1 MCYTVY
7 RRKQGNKWG
16 SIMGIHIEVRKPDD
30 GSVEDKIRK
39 YKNKIRIQHMMTVCL
54 LAAMLLSTYMLVE
67 VQTYENMHKMQE
79 YGIVGTDNSNYAK
92 YADGIIKYSRDGAA
106 YLDKKGEEK
115 WNQSYQIQNPFI
127 YANEDALAIGNRGG
141 NDLYV
146 FNKKGLLGEIHTNY
160 PIEDAVVAENGI
172 VSVLLKNGM
181 TPQII
186 CYDAAGNVLIEH
198 MASLTG
204 IGYPIGM
211 ALSPEGTTL
220 QVSYYCVEEGVEAT
234 RVVYYDFKDGDTDKD
249 NYKVA
254 EDVYKNVVLPESFF
268 VNGRKSVLVGDS
280 SFMIYEGK
288 EKPTLTKTVEIEK
301 TIQSVFYD
309 KNYIGFVLKNAGEE
323 KAELRLYN
331 MSGEQKV
338 SKTFVGEYKNISIS
352 DGNVLM
358 FDGGKCAIFSSWGVQ
373 KFEGEVDM
381 NIKEILP
388 LTGINMYLLIS
399 NDGMEEIRLV
409 K

>member
-1 MCYTVY
+1 
-7 RRKQGNKWG
+7 
-16 SIMGIHIEVRKPDD
+16 MGIHIEVRKPDE

-39 YKNKIRIQHMMTVCL
+39 YKKEKYIQNLVTVCL
-54 LAAMLLSTYMLVE
+54 LITMLLSTYMLVE
-67 VQTYENMHKMQE
+67 VQTYEKMNTMQE
-79 YGIVGTDNSNYAK
+79 YGMVGTDNSNYAK

-106 YLDKKGEEK
+106 YLDKKGEEQ
-115 WNQSYQIQNPFI
+115 WNQSYQLQNPFI
-127 YANEDALAIGNRGG
+127 HANEDALVIGNQGG

-146 FNKKGLLGEIHTNY
+146 FNKKGLLGEIHTDY

-220 QVSYYCVEEGVEAT
+220 QVSYYCVEEGVGAT
-234 RVVYYDFKDGDTDKD
+234 RVVYYDFKDGDTDKES
-249 NYKVA
+249 YKVA
-254 EDVYKNVVLPESFF
+254 EDVYKNAIFPESFF
-268 VNGRKSVLVGDS
+268 VNNRKSVLVGDA

-288 EKPTLTKTVEIEK
+288 EEPTLTKTVEIEK

-331 MSGEQKV
+331 MSGEQKM
-338 SKTFVGEYKNISIS
+338 SKTFVGEYSNISIS

-373 KFEGEVDM
+373 KFEGEVEM

-399 NDGMEEIRLV
+399 SDGMEEIRLV

>member
-1 MCYTVY
+1 
-7 RRKQGNKWG
+7 
-16 SIMGIHIEVRKPDD
+16 MGIHIEVRKPDE
-30 GSVEDKIRK
+30 GSIEDKIRK
-39 YKNKIRIQHMMTVCL
+39 YKTKVRIQHMVTVCL
-54 LAAMLLSTYMLVE
+54 LVAMLLSTYMLVE
-67 VQTYENMHKMQE
+67 VQTYENMNKMQE

-106 YLDKKGEEK
+106 YLSKKGEEK
-115 WNQSYQIQNPFI
+115 WNQSYQIQNPFV
-127 YANEDALAIGNRGG
+127 YANEDALVIGNRGG

-211 ALSPEGTTL
+211 ALSPEGTML
-220 QVSYYCVEEGVEAT
+220 QVSYFCVEEGVEAT
-234 RVVYYDFKDGDTDKD
+234 RVVYYDFKDGDTDKED
-249 NYKVA
+249 YKVA

-288 EKPTLTKTVEIEK
+288 EEPTLTKTVEIEK

-309 KNYIGFVLKNAGEE
+309 KHYIGFVLKNAGEE

-331 MSGEQKV
+331 MSGEQKM
-338 SKTFVGEYKNISIS
+338 SKTFVGEYNNISIS

-388 LTGINMYLLIS
+388 LTGINMYLLIN

>member
-7 RRKQGNKWG
+7 RQKQGNKWG
-16 SIMGIHIEVRKPDD
+16 SIMGIHIEVRKPDE

-39 YKNKIRIQHMMTVCL
+39 YKKEKYIQNLVTVCL
-54 LAAMLLSTYMLVE
+54 LITMLLSTYMLVE
-67 VQTYENMHKMQE
+67 VQTYEKMNTMQE
-79 YGIVGTDNSNYAK
+79 YGMVGTDNSNYAK

-106 YLDKKGEEK
+106 YLDKKGEEQ
-115 WNQSYQIQNPFI
+115 WNQSYQLQNPFI
-127 YANEDALAIGNRGG
+127 HANEDALVIGNQGG

-146 FNKKGLLGEIHTNY
+146 FNKKGLLGEIHTDY

-220 QVSYYCVEEGVEAT
+220 QVSYYCVEEGVGAT
-234 RVVYYDFKDGDTDKD
+234 RVVYYDFKDGDTDKES
-249 NYKVA
+249 YKVA
-254 EDVYKNVVLPESFF
+254 EDVYKNAIFPESFF
-268 VNGRKSVLVGDS
+268 VNNRKSVLVGDA

-288 EKPTLTKTVEIEK
+288 EEPTLTKTVEIEK

-331 MSGEQKV
+331 MSGEQKM
-338 SKTFVGEYKNISIS
+338 SKTFVGEYSNISIS

-373 KFEGEVDM
+373 KFEGEVEM

-399 NDGMEEIRLV
+399 SDGMEEIRLV

>member
-1 MCYTVY
+1 
-7 RRKQGNKWG
+7 
-16 SIMGIHIEVRKPDD
+16 MGIHIEVRKPDE

-39 YKNKIRIQHMMTVCL
+39 YKKKMYIQNVVTVCL
-54 LAAMLLSTYMLVE
+54 LIAMLLSTYMLVE
-67 VQTYENMHKMQE
+67 VQTYENMNTMQE
-79 YGIVGTDNSNYAK
+79 YGMVGTDNSNYAK

-106 YLDKKGEEK
+106 YLDKKGEEQ
-115 WNQSYQIQNPFI
+115 WNQSYQLQNPFI
-127 YANEDALAIGNRGG
+127 HANEDALVIGNQGG

-146 FNKKGLLGEIHTNY
+146 FNKKGLLGEIHTDY

-220 QVSYYCVEEGVEAT
+220 QVSYYCVEEGVGAT
-234 RVVYYDFKDGDTDKD
+234 RVVYYDFKDGDTDKES
-249 NYKVA
+249 YKVA
-254 EDVYKNVVLPESFF
+254 EDVYKNAIFPESFF
-268 VNGRKSVLVGDS
+268 VNNRKSVLVGDA

-288 EKPTLTKTVEIEK
+288 EEPTLTKTVEIEK

-331 MSGEQKV
+331 MSGEQKM
-338 SKTFVGEYKNISIS
+338 SKTFVGEYSNISIS

-373 KFEGEVDM
+373 KFEGEVEM

-399 NDGMEEIRLV
+399 SDGMEEIRLV

>member
-1 MCYTVY
+1 
-7 RRKQGNKWG
+7 
-16 SIMGIHIEVRKPDD
+16 MGIHIEVRNPEE
-30 GSVEDKIRK
+30 GTVEDKIKK
-39 YKNKIRIQHMMTVCL
+39 YKKKIYIQHAVTVFL
-54 LAAMLLSTYMLVE
+54 LIAMLLSTYMLVE
-67 VQTYENMHKMQE
+67 IQTYGNMHKMQE
-79 YGIVGTDNSNYAK
+79 YGSAGTDNSNYAK
-92 YADGIIKYSRDGAA
+92 YADGFVKYSRDGVS
-106 YLDKKGEEK
+106 YLDKSGGEQ

-127 YANEDALAIGNRGG
+127 NVNEDALVIGSQGG

-146 FNKKGLLGEIHTNY
+146 FNKKGLLGEIHTDY

-211 ALSPEGTTL
+211 ALSPEGTML
-220 QVSYYCVEEGVEAT
+220 QVSYYCVDEGVAAT
-234 RVVYYDFKDGDTDKD
+234 RVVYYDFKDGDTEKES
-249 NYKVA
+249 YKAA
-254 EDVYKNVVLPESFF
+254 EEIYKNMVLPESFF
-268 VNGRKSVLVGDS
+268 VNDRKSVLVGDS
-280 SFMIYEGK
+280 FFMIYEGK
-288 EKPTLTKTVEIEK
+288 EKPELTKTVEIEK

-309 KNYIGFVLKNAGEE
+309 KKYLGFVLKNAGEE

-331 MSGEQKV
+331 MSGAQV
-338 SKTFVGEYKNISIS
+338 MSKTFVGEYNNISIS

-373 KFEGEVDM
+373 KFEGEVEM